1 MQYVFMFNLKKINDY
16 EYEIPKTGSMKVK
29 GTIFINDTLLNKLTD
44 YEPLEQI
51 SNVASMPGI
60 VEKSI
65 AMPDLHLGY
74 GFPIGGVAA
83 FDYDEGIISPGG
95 VGYDINCGVS
105 LLKTSLNYVDVQDKI
120 NSILDDL
127 YKSIPAGID
136 YKSSFQLNSN
146 KLNDI
151 ISSGLSWAYDNG
163 YATEM
168 DMSNTEEQGKMECDH
183 SKVGEKALKRGIN
196 ELGTLGGG
204 NHFLEIQ
211 RADSIFDEEI
221 AKKFGIEKDQILIMV
236 HTGSRGLGH
245 QVASDFML
253 KLNESDK
260 AVKNEMDKQLIS
272 VYTKSKEGQDY
283 IDAMNAAANY
293 GFVNRQI
300 IVYKIRKVFEDTFK
314 NDFESMGMNL
324 VYSLTHNM
332 AKIEEHEIDNKRI
345 KLVVHRKGATKAFP
359 RGIAGGNFSETGY
372 PVIIPGDMG
381 TASYVMVGT
390 NENMKNSFGSS
401 CHGAGRLISRKKAN
415 ESFTADNIVKELN
428 SKGIYIKA
436 VTKKAIIEES
446 PNSYKDIDEVIKVV
460 IGANIARPVANMR
473 PLAVMKG

>member
-1 MQYVFMFNLKKINDY
+1 MFNLKKVNDY
-16 EYEIPKTGSMKVK
+16 EYEIPKTGPMKVK
-29 GTIFINDTLLNKLTD
+29 GTVFINDALLSKFTD
-44 YEPLEQI
+44 DEPLKQV

-65 AMPDLHLGY
+65 AMPDIHLGY

-105 LLKTSLNYVDVQDKI
+105 LLKTSLTYADVRDKI
-120 NSILDDL
+120 TPILDNL
-127 YKSIPAGID
+127 YRSIPVGIE

-151 ISSGLSWAYDNG
+151 ISSGLSWAYSNG
-163 YATEM
+163 YATKM
-168 DMSNTEEQGKMECDH
+168 DMGNTEEQGKMDCGY
-183 SKVGEKALKRGIN
+183 SNVSEKALKRGIN

-211 RADSIFDEEI
+211 RVDSIFDKKI
-221 AKKFGIEKDQILIMV
+221 AKKFGIEKDQILIMI

-253 KLNESDK
+253 RLNESDA
-260 AVKNEMDKQLIS
+260 AVKNEGDKQLIS
-272 VYTKSKEGQDY
+272 AYTKSREGQDY

-300 IVYKIRKVFEDTFK
+300 IVYKIRKVFEDIFR
-314 NDFESMGMNL
+314 NDFESMGMEL
-324 VYSLTHNM
+324 VYSLAHNM
-332 AKIEEHEIDNKRI
+332 AKIEEHEIDNKRR
-345 KLVVHRKGATKAFP
+345 KLIVHRKGATRAFP
-359 RGIAGGNFSETGY
+359 KDIALGNFSETGY

-381 TASYVMVGT
+381 TSSYIMVGT
-390 NENMKNSFGSS
+390 RENMKNSFGSS
-401 CHGAGRLISRKKAN
+401 CHGAGRLLSRKKAN
-415 ESFTADNIVKELN
+415 ENFTADDIITELN
-428 SKGIYIKA
+428 SRGIYIRA
-436 VTKKAIIEES
+436 ATKKAIAEEA
-446 PNSYKDIDEVIKVV
+446 PDSYKDIDEVIKIVN
-460 IGANIARPVANMR
+460 GANIAHPVTNMK